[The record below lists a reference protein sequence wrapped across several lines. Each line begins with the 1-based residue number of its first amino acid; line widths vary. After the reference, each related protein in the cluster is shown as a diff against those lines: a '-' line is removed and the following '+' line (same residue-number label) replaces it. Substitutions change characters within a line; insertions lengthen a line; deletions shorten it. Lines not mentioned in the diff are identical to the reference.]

1 MIGLNSGEQIA
12 QTPRLWIEV
21 CTKRTY
27 EFRAAILCEQTAHL
41 MTREAAI
48 RAKRSYELPQAKT
61 GARTAHSTA
70 DSTPV
75 RAFLS
80 PDLPRSTS
88 DEQVARLS
96 FIGIAGTV

>member
-1 MIGLNSGEQIA
+1 MIEFNSGEQIT
-12 QTPRLWIEV
+12 QTPKLWIEV
-21 CTKRTY
+21 CAKRTH

-41 MTREAAI
+41 MTSEATI
-48 RAKRSYELPQAKT
+48 RAKRSCELSRAKT

-80 PDLPRSTS
+80 PDLPRSTF

-96 FIGIAGTV
+96 FIGIAHTV